1 MPRDPDTEWD
11 CVDSILKRL
20 SGIRHSLVVLLVSC
34 VKGTTSPADDYATH
48 SIQTEFFSDQELAY
62 IVGCLRRFGLFVR
75 LFTSEMEFI
84 EWVLAGGM
92 EKEQYKQAL
101 AYNTA
106 HTGSG
111 PGRKA
116 LLPAFCDLNGIPY
129 TGSNPHVVSL
139 ARHKFHSACV
149 LQSRGVRVPSSWFY
163 VPGRGWLDDIFP
175 PDGVKVIAKLTHE
188 SASIGLSSDSVLV
201 CDESLTDRI
210 DAIGVSFHQPVTV
223 QQLIS
228 GREVEVPIVDVADGF
243 APMAVGISV
252 DGKDLLG
259 DVILTYDL
267 VNDDLYG
274 FTDYQENSDRMA
286 EAMKKT
292 ALNVAR
298 ILEFRGLSRVDFR
311 VDETGQHFVTD
322 VSTSPH
328 ITPHSS
334 FEFTFDR
341 FDRAGTLPI
350 LLVGLACQ
358 RLNWI

>member
-1 MPRDPDTEWD
+1 MLRDPNGGWD

-20 SGIRHSLVVLLVSC
+20 ASVRDSLVILLVSC
-34 VKGTTSPADDYATH
+34 IKGTTSPAHDYATH
-48 SIQTEFFSDQELAY
+48 SIQTEFFSDQELAH

-75 LFTSEMEFI
+75 PFTSEMEFI
-84 EWVLAGGM
+84 KWVMDGGM
-92 EKEQYKQAL
+92 EKEGHKQAL

-106 HTGSG
+106 HSGSG

-149 LQSRGVRVPSSWFY
+149 LQSRGVRVPTSWFY
-163 VPGRGWLDDIFP
+163 VPARGWLDGIAP

-201 CDESLTDRI
+201 WDESLTDRI

-228 GREVEVPIVDVADGF
+228 GREVEVPIVDVAGGF

-252 DGKDLLG
+252 DGNELLG
-259 DVILTYDL
+259 DAILTYDL

-274 FTDYQENSDRMA
+274 FTDYQENSDRLA
-286 EAMKKT
+286 REIKKT
-292 ALNVAR
+292 ALKVAR

-311 VDETGQHFVTD
+311 LDETGQHFVTD

-334 FEFTFDR
+334 FEFAFDQ
-341 FDRAGTLPI
+341 FDRARTLPV